1 MTCSTQTMKTPC
13 SNSCT
18 ITCPLKLETP
28 RGHVYNLNF
37 NNFHRWGMMERY
49 RVKNLFNLEV
59 GPQLIKP
66 PRIHIA
72 DKYEIQYVLYVPDR
86 RRRDLANACCIVGK
100 YFEDLLQTKGITKDD
115 SCVYLPK
122 ITYSYG
128 GVDVD
133 NPRIEATII
142 WSNE

>member
-1 MTCSTQTMKTPC
+1 MKTHC
-13 SNSCT
+13 SNSYT
-18 ITCPLKLETP
+18 ITCPTRLETP

-37 NNFHRWGMMERY
+37 NNFHKWGIMERY

-59 GPQLIKP
+59 GPLLP
-66 PRIHIA
+66 PIIHIA
-72 DKYEIQYVLYVPDR
+72 GKYEIQYVLYVPDR

-100 YFEDLLQTKGITKDD
+100 YLEDLLQTKGMTKDD

-122 ITYSYG
+122 ITYIYG

-133 NPRIEATII
+133 DPRIEATIF
-142 WSNE
+142 WSDE